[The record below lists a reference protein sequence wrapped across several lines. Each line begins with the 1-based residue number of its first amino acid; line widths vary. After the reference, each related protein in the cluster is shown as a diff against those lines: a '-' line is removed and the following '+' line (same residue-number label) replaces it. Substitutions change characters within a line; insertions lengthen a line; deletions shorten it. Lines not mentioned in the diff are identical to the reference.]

1 MPLVNK
7 PDLMDSIMFRQH
19 VGPKCRFGLKFRVTE
34 PNLEIRWR
42 FRALKG
48 KMTFAI
54 YKQKLLNQDHAENDI
69 IPELLENTDNGS
81 LKGDQL
87 ALQVMMEDTL
97 RKFSYLS
104 KKKRKNDKD
113 LKSFQ
118 NFSFIFLALNDDSA
132 TNEFSTDPSNSMEV
146 AREAETIPSSKDY
159 TIGKIPCEY
168 PFDYLLVLSNP
179 CQIFPSTTILHLVD
193 LISENA
199 PPSSH
204 NCVIGN

>member
-69 IPELLENTDNGS
+69 IPELLENTDNSS

-97 RKFSYLS
+97 RKFSYSS
-104 KKKRKNDKD
+104 KKKEKM
-113 LKSFQ
+113 
-118 NFSFIFLALNDDSA
+118 
-132 TNEFSTDPSNSMEV
+132 T
-146 AREAETIPSSKDY
+146 
-159 TIGKIPCEY
+159 KI
-168 PFDYLLVLSNP
+168 
-179 CQIFPSTTILHLVD
+179 
-193 LISENA
+193 
-199 PPSSH
+199 
-204 NCVIGN
+204 

>member
-104 KKKRKNDKD
+104 KKKKEKM
-113 LKSFQ
+113 
-118 NFSFIFLALNDDSA
+118 
-132 TNEFSTDPSNSMEV
+132 T
-146 AREAETIPSSKDY
+146 
-159 TIGKIPCEY
+159 KI
-168 PFDYLLVLSNP
+168 
-179 CQIFPSTTILHLVD
+179 
-193 LISENA
+193 
-199 PPSSH
+199 
-204 NCVIGN
+204 